1 VARGWNSQARVD
13 FHAMIPDSFTPD
25 PRLELFDRHR
35 TIRTFKPEPMNPD
48 DLSNIVWAAQRAPT
62 DATAQMYSFL
72 RLTDPDVRM
81 EVAQITHNPHF
92 ATAAESFIVLGDVHR
107 LRRLLEHRG
116 YAFADWPATA
126 IHFAI
131 GDAVMA
137 GQNMLIAA
145 EMLGYAGCWI
155 GGVLSALERIV
166 ELCDL
171 PEGVIPF
178 AGLVIGVPD
187 EHPAQRPRIQP
198 ELVIHENRY
207 REPDPDDLETA
218 LERMAPITSRGD
230 WAQTLSRYFATG
242 GTMEAREVVLRR
254 ALQKQGFDHVTSN
267 LDSLFSR
274 ALEAGFAEILV
285 RRSDDGFEAWVDR
298 PDRAHRGEGSSPSA
312 ALEMAVLTAEKD
324 S

>member
-1 VARGWNSQARVD
+1 
-13 FHAMIPDSFTPD
+13 MIPD

-35 TIRTFKPEPMNPD
+35 TVRKFKSEAMKPG
-48 DLSNIVWAAQRAPT
+48 DLEQIVWAAQRAPT

-72 RLTDPDVRM
+72 RLTDPALRL
-81 EVAQITHNPHF
+81 EIAEITRNPHF

-107 LRRLLEHRG
+107 LRRILEHRG
-116 YAFADWPATA
+116 YSFADWPAAA
-126 IHFAI
+126 IHFSI
-131 GDAVMA
+131 GDAVLA

-187 EHPAQRPRIQP
+187 EQPAERPRLQP
-198 ELVIHENRY
+198 ELVVHQNRY
-207 REPDPDDLETA
+207 REPDAHDLDDA
-218 LERMAPITSRGD
+218 LERMAPITVRGD
-230 WAQTLSRYFATG
+230 WALSLSRYFAVG

-254 ALQKQGFDHVTSN
+254 VLERQGFGHVASN
-267 LDSLFSR
+267 LDALFSR
-274 ALEAGFAEILV
+274 TLEAGFAEILV
-285 RRSDDGFEAWVDR
+285 RRSNDGFEAWVDR
-298 PDRAHRGEGSSPSA
+298 PDRAHRGDGSSPTA
-312 ALEMAVLTAEKD
+312 ALERAVTEAENDKPV
-324 S
+324 